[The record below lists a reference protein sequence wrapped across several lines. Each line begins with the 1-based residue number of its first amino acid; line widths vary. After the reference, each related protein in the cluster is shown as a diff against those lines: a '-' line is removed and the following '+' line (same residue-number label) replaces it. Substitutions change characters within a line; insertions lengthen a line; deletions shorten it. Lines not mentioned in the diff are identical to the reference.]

1 MALPAPSHPDPGL
14 GGKKNKNLADMLA
27 KTSNFS
33 RDEVLRLMALHEEAT
48 VGGGTGSRWIRDIS
62 DSRRLP
68 GEDGPQQ
75 VS

>member
-1 MALPAPSHPDPGL
+1 
-14 GGKKNKNLADMLA
+14 MLA

-33 RDEVLRLMALHEEAT
+33 RDEVLRLITLHEEAT
-48 VGGGTGSRWIRDIS
+48 VGEAGSRWMIDIIS

-68 GEDGPQQ
+68 GEDGPQE

>member
-48 VGGGTGSRWIRDIS
+48 VG
-62 DSRRLP
+62 
-68 GEDGPQQ
+68 
-75 VS
+75 